1 MEAMRRYN
9 DFASYLK
16 RHFGCRVHKV
26 SLDAGLSCPN
36 RDGTRGRGGCIY
48 CNQRGSG
55 TGAAAL
61 GLSLS
66 QQLIRGQDYLRRRF
80 RARKFLAYFQ
90 SYSNTYA
97 PIERLRAMF
106 EEALAHDGVVGL
118 AVATRPDCVNEE
130 VLDLLD
136 GYGQE
141 RMVWVEYGLQSVHDR
156 TLSLI
161 NRGHTFAEFLR
172 AIEMTQGRRLKI
184 CVHVI
189 LGLPGE
195 GPSEMMATAE
205 ALARLPIDAVKLHL
219 LYVLRGTRM
228 ELLYRLGGYTPL
240 TQAAYVELA
249 IDFLERLPYHVV
261 IQRLTGDP
269 DPRELVAPQW
279 ATRKRE
285 TLDLLLGRMEARNFW
300 QGKLVGGA
308 HRSAAASSAL
318 PSRGLLG

>member
-1 MEAMRRYN
+1 MRRYN
-9 DFASYLK
+9 EFSAYL
-16 RHFGCRVHKV
+16 RRRFGCRVQKI
-26 SLDAGLSCPN
+26 SLDAGLTCPN

-61 GLSLS
+61 GLSIG
-66 QQLIRGQDYLRRRF
+66 QQMARGQEYLRRRF

-90 SYSNTYA
+90 SFTNTYA
-97 PIERLRAMF
+97 PLPRLRAMF
-106 EEALAHDGVVGL
+106 DEALSGEGVVGL
-118 AVATRPDCVNEE
+118 AVGTRPDCVNEE
-130 VLDLLD
+130 VLGLLD
-136 GYGQE
+136 DYGRE
-141 RMVWVEYGLQSVHDR
+141 YMVWVEYGLQSVHDR

-161 NRGHTFAEFLR
+161 NRGHTFAEFL
-172 AIEMTQGRRLKI
+172 AALKLTAGRRLKV

-240 TQAAYVELA
+240 TQAAYIELA
-249 IDFLERLPYHVV
+249 IDFLERLPYHVIV
-261 IQRLTGDP
+261 QRLTGDP
-269 DPRELVAPQW
+269 DRRELVAPEW
-279 ATRKRE
+279 ALAKRE
-285 TLDLLLGRMEARNFW
+285 TLEVLARRMEERNFW
-300 QGKLVGGA
+300 QGKLA
-308 HRSAAASSAL
+308 H
-318 PSRGLLG
+318 G

>member
-1 MEAMRRYN
+1 VRRYN

-26 SLDAGLSCPN
+26 SLDAGLTCPN
-36 RDGTRGRGGCIY
+36 RDGTKGQGGCIY

-61 GLSLS
+61 GLSVT
-66 QQLIRGQDYLRRRF
+66 QQIIRGQEYLRRRY
-80 RARKFLAYFQ
+80 RAKKFLAYFQ

-97 PIERLRAMF
+97 PLPQLKAMF
-106 EEALAHDGVVGL
+106 EEALSQEGVVGL
-118 AVATRPDCVNEE
+118 AVATRPDCVSEE

-136 GYGQE
+136 GYGRE
-141 RMVWVEYGLQSVHDR
+141 RMVWIEYGLQSAHDR

-161 NRGHTFAEFLR
+161 NRGHTFAEFVR
-172 AIEMTQGRRLKI
+172 AIEMTQGRSLKV
-184 CVHVI
+184 CAHVI

-195 GPSEMMATAE
+195 GPAEMMATAS

-228 ELLYRLGGYTPL
+228 ELLYRRGGYTPL
-240 TQAAYVELA
+240 TQAAYIELA

-269 DPRELVAPQW
+269 DRRELVAPEW
-279 ATRKRE
+279 ATRKGE
-285 TLDLLLGRMEARNFW
+285 TLELLARRMEARNFW
-300 QGKLVGGA
+300 QGKLAG
-308 HRSAAASSAL
+308 HRA
-318 PSRGLLG
+318 PGLA